1 MAGGGSAEDNPVAIN
16 VVPMVDVIFCLCVF
30 FMCSMKFKQVEGR
43 FDAWL
48 PKDRG
53 TVSAVGFA
61 PDEPA
66 ARLAIFWDGDRKVSV
81 LKLGNRLVRGEGEL
95 ESLLREARADAVL
108 RNQPDAPAVLDADGR
123 VPWGDVVGVVNLCRR
138 VGIADVRFAL
148 GAGPEGQ
155 APSRTK

>member
-1 MAGGGSAEDNPVAIN
+1 MASAGDPRDNPLALN

-53 TVSAVGFA
+53 TVSAVGLA

-66 ARLAIFWDGDRKVSV
+66 ARLAIFWDDDRKVSV
-81 LKLGNRLVRGEGEL
+81 LKLGNRIVRGEGEL
-95 ESLLREARADAVL
+95 EALLREARADAAL
-108 RNQPDAPAVLDADGR
+108 RKQPDAPAVLDADGR

-148 GAGPEGQ
+148 GAGPAGKD
-155 APSRTK
+155 PSRTK

>member
-1 MAGGGSAEDNPVAIN
+1 MASAGDPRDNPLALN

-53 TVSAVGFA
+53 TVSALDAA

-66 ARLAIFWDGDRKVSV
+66 ARIALFWDADRKASV
-81 LKLGNRLVRGEGEL
+81 VKLGNRLVRGEPEL
-95 ESLLREARADAVL
+95 EGLLREARADSLL
-108 RNQPDAPAVLDADGR
+108 RKHADAPAVLDADGR
-123 VPWGDVVGVVNLCRR
+123 VRWGDVVAVVNLCRR

-148 GAGPEGQ
+148 GGPPGARE
-155 APSRTK
+155 PRKPK